1 MRRVALGLLL
11 FIVALAG
18 ALTLEPAQLT
28 VLNNIV
34 VLALFGV
41 ATNLLIGYGGLISFG
56 QGCFYGLGAY
66 VVAITWFHRL
76 APFWL
81 AALVA
86 PFAGAIAAFFV
97 GLLALRTRR
106 WYFALLTLAF
116 SQLFFTVAEKAY
128 TVTQGDS
135 GIFGAMVPDLLAD
148 PTNGSV
154 FIVVV
159 AAAAILALW
168 WITQSPLGLMLQAV
182 RENERR
188 VLGLGVSI
196 YRTQLLAFT
205 LSGFFCA
212 IAGVLA
218 AVNQQAAYPDML
230 DWLRSG
236 DAVLVAV
243 VGGMYAFLGPVLGAI
258 VYQLGHDLI
267 VQYTTRWQLAL
278 GLVLLFVVLVFPDGL
293 AGLFAPATWRGAM
306 ARLGRASRR

>member
-1 MRRVALGLLL
+1 MKRLAFGILL
-11 FIVALAG
+11 FVVALAL
-18 ALTLEPAQLT
+18 ALTLAPAQLT

-66 VVAITWFHRL
+66 VVAIAWFHRL
-76 APFWL
+76 APFWV
-81 AALVA
+81 AALIA
-86 PFAGAIAAFFV
+86 PFAGAFAAFVV

-135 GIFGAMVPDLLAD
+135 GIFGAMVPDALSD
-148 PTNGSV
+148 PTTGSL
-154 FIVVV
+154 FIVIV
-159 AAAAILALW
+159 AAAAIFALW
-168 WITQSPLGLMLQAV
+168 RITESPLGLMLRAI

-188 VLGLGVSI
+188 VMGLGVGI

-258 VYQLGHDLI
+258 VYQLGHD
-267 VQYTTRWQLAL
+267 VTVRFTTHWELAL
-278 GLVLLFVVLVFPDGL
+278 GLVLLFVVLAFPDGL
-293 AGLFAPATWRGAM
+293 AGLFGAATWRSALR
-306 ARLGRASRR
+306 RLRPVRER

>member
-1 MRRVALGLLL
+1 MRRLILGILL
-11 FIVALAG
+11 FIIALAG

-66 VVAITWFHRL
+66 IVAIAWFHHL

-81 AALVA
+81 AAVIA

-106 WYFALLTLAF
+106 WYFALLTMAF

-128 TVTQGDS
+128 AITQGDS
-135 GIFGAMVPDLLAD
+135 GIFGAMVPDALAD
-148 PTNGSV
+148 PTTGSL
-154 FIVVV
+154 FILIV
-159 AAAAILALW
+159 AAAAIFVLW
-168 WITQSPLGLMLQAV
+168 RITESPLGLMLRAI
-182 RENERR
+182 RENQRR
-188 VLGLGVSI
+188 VMGLGVGV
-196 YRTQLLAFT
+196 YRAQLLAFT

-236 DAVLVAV
+236 DAVLVSV

-258 VYQLGHDLI
+258 VYQFGHDVI
-267 VQYTTRWQLAL
+267 VRFTTRWQLAL

-293 AGLFAPATWRGAM
+293 AGLFEAATWRSTLV
-306 ARLGRASRR
+306 RLGWARRQ